1 MKASSTRRGLNID
14 MKKIKCLV
22 DQLQYIFD
30 KDQKLQLLLMLFTV
44 IFTTFVELLGV
55 TAIMPLIEVMMD
67 VNSIWTTPYLN
78 AIYEFVG
85 IDSTTGFLIFL
96 AGFLVAVYWVKNIF
110 VAISYNI
117 QYKFTFSNQKKMAYK
132 MLECYLD
139 QPYFFHLS
147 HNSAELIRSINTDIV
162 MMFQGIL
169 SILQFFAELL
179 VCIVLGTFLFIR
191 DPGITLILVIFM
203 LAFLIF
209 FMKKFKSY
217 LSYIGEEDRKYAAGI
232 VKWLQQSFG
241 GLKETKIMHR
251 EKFFLGKFE
260 EEYSHWADLEKIYR
274 NLQMIPKPIMETLCI
289 TAVML
294 AIILKLLNG
303 AEGTRF
309 ITTISAFAV
318 AAFRLLPSFN
328 RITNYVS
335 VILFNFPAFEAV
347 YHDLKKIDEI
357 SKSNY
362 GIVEKGE
369 EILPLNDCIR
379 MKDVSYKYPSG
390 ENFVLKNVN
399 VEIKKNESVA
409 LIGPSG
415 AGKTTLADLILG
427 ALEPTEGAIYID
439 ETNAFE
445 HLWAWQKN
453 VGYIPQNIYLMDDTI
468 RNNIIYGAET
478 DIDDERL
485 MRAVEEAQLKEFVE
499 TLSEGLDTEIGERGI
514 RLSGGQRQ
522 RIGIARALYTNP
534 QVLVLDEAT
543 SALDN
548 DTEKAVME
556 AIDCLAGTKT
566 LIIIAHRLSTVENC
580 DIKYEVKDGG
590 VLRIK

>member
-1 MKASSTRRGLNID
+1 MKQ
-14 MKKIKCLV
+14 V
-22 DQLQYIFD
+22 QYIFD
-30 KDQKLQLLLMLFTV
+30 SKQKLQLFFLLFIV

-55 TAIMPLIEVMMD
+55 TAILPLVEVMLD
-67 VNSIWTTPYLN
+67 ADCVETTPYLKL
-78 AIYEFVG
+78 IYDFFGFENVT
-85 IDSTTGFLIFL
+85 SFLIFL
-96 AGFLVAVYWVKNIF
+96 AVVLIVIYWIKNVL
-110 VAISYNI
+110 VAISYNL
-117 QYKFTFSNQKKMAYK
+117 QYKFTFSNQKRMAYK
-132 MLECYLD
+132 MLECYLS

-162 MMFQGIL
+162 MMFQGVL

-179 VCIVLGTFLFIR
+179 VCIVLGVFLFIK
-191 DPGITLILVIFM
+191 DPQITVILIVFM
-203 LAFLIF
+203 LAFVIF
-209 FMKKFKSY
+209 FAKRFKSY
-217 LSYIGEEDRKYAAGI
+217 LGYIGEEDRKYAAGI

-251 EKFFLGKFE
+251 EKFFLSKFE
-260 EEYSHWADLEKIYR
+260 TEYTRWADLEKIYR

-289 TAVML
+289 TAIML
-294 AIILKLLNG
+294 AIIFKLING
-303 AEGTRF
+303 TDATTF
-309 ITTISAFAV
+309 MTTISAFAI

-328 RITNYVS
+328 RITNYIS

-347 YHDLKKIDEI
+347 YFDLRKIDEVSEENYNLI
-357 SKSNY
+357 DEKSEVL
-362 GIVEKGE
+362 G
-369 EILPLNDCIR
+369 LNDCIYI
-379 MKDVSYKYPSG
+379 KDISYKYPSG
-390 ENFVLKNVN
+390 EDYVLRNVN
-399 VEIKKNESVA
+399 VEIPKNKSVA

-427 ALEPTEGAIYID
+427 ALEPTEGTIYID
-439 ETNAFE
+439 EINAFE
-445 HLWAWQKN
+445 HLSAWQKN
-453 VGYIPQNIYLMDDTI
+453 VGYIPQSIYLMDDTI

-478 DIDDERL
+478 DVDDERL
-485 MRAVEEAQLKEFVE
+485 MKAVEEAQLKEFIE

-522 RIGIARALYTNP
+522 RIGIARALYSNP

-556 AIDCLAGTKT
+556 AIDSLAGTKT

-580 DIKYEVKDGG
+580 DIKYEVKDGNAHR
-590 VLRIK
+590 VR

>member
-1 MKASSTRRGLNID
+1 M
-14 MKKIKCLV
+14 
-22 DQLQYIFD
+22 
-30 KDQKLQLLLMLFTV
+30 
-44 IFTTFVELLGV
+44 
-55 TAIMPLIEVMMD
+55 
-67 VNSIWTTPYLN
+67 
-78 AIYEFVG
+78 
-85 IDSTTGFLIFL
+85 
-96 AGFLVAVYWVKNIF
+96 
-110 VAISYNI
+110 
-117 QYKFTFSNQKKMAYK
+117 
-132 MLECYLD
+132 
-139 QPYFFHLS
+139 
-147 HNSAELIRSINTDIV
+147 
-162 MMFQGIL
+162 
-169 SILQFFAELL
+169 
-179 VCIVLGTFLFIR
+179 
-191 DPGITLILVIFM
+191 
-203 LAFLIF
+203 
-209 FMKKFKSY
+209 
-217 LSYIGEEDRKYAAGI
+217 
-232 VKWLQQSFG
+232 
-241 GLKETKIMHR
+241 
-251 EKFFLGKFE
+251 
-260 EEYSHWADLEKIYR
+260 
-274 NLQMIPKPIMETLCI
+274 
-289 TAVML
+289 
-294 AIILKLLNG
+294 
-303 AEGTRF
+303 
-309 ITTISAFAV
+309 
-318 AAFRLLPSFN
+318 
-328 RITNYVS
+328 
-335 VILFNFPAFEAV
+335 
-347 YHDLKKIDEI
+347 
-357 SKSNY
+357 
-362 GIVEKGE
+362 
-369 EILPLNDCIR
+369 
-379 MKDVSYKYPSG
+379 
-390 ENFVLKNVN
+390 N

>member
-1 MKASSTRRGLNID
+1 
-14 MKKIKCLV
+14 MKKVRKLLKQV
-22 DQLQYIFD
+22 QYIFD
-30 KDQKLQLLLMLFTV
+30 RGQKIQLLLLLFVV

-55 TAIMPLIEVMMD
+55 TAIMPLIEVMVD
-67 VNSIWTTPYLN
+67 PGCIQTTPYLKVIYQFFGFNN
-78 AIYEFVG
+78 A
-85 IDSTTGFLIFL
+85 SSFLVFL
-96 AGFLVAVYWVKNIF
+96 AVVLIVVYWIKNILVAV
-110 VAISYNI
+110 SYNL
-117 QYKFTFSNQKKMAYK
+117 QYKFTFSNQKRMAYK
-132 MLECYLD
+132 MLECYLN

-162 MMFQGIL
+162 MMFQGVL
-169 SILQFFAELL
+169 SILQFFAEIL
-179 VCIVLGTFLFIR
+179 VCIVLGSYLFIK
-191 DPGITLILVIFM
+191 DPEITVILIVFLLSFVIFF
-203 LAFLIF
+203 A
-209 FMKKFKSY
+209 KKFKSY
-217 LSYIGEEDRKYAAGI
+217 LRYIGEEDRKYAAGI

-251 EKFFLGKFE
+251 EKFFLDKFDK
-260 EEYSHWADLEKIYR
+260 EYSQWADLEKIYR

-289 TAVML
+289 TAIML
-294 AIILKLLNG
+294 AIIFKILNG
-303 AEGTRF
+303 VDGTAF
-309 ITTISAFAV
+309 VTTISAFAI

-347 YHDLKKIDEI
+347 YNDLKKIDEV
-357 SKSNY
+357 SEVGN
-362 GIVEKGE
+362 VALREKE
-369 EILPLNDCIR
+369 DILSLNECIY
-379 MKDVSYKYPSG
+379 MKDISYKYPSG
-390 ENFVLKNVN
+390 EDFILCNVN
-399 VEIKKNESVA
+399 VEIPKNKSVA

-427 ALEPTEGAIYID
+427 ALEPTKGTVYID
-439 ETNAFE
+439 QTNAFE
-445 HLWAWQKN
+445 HLTAWQKN
-453 VGYIPQNIYLMDDTI
+453 VGYIPQSIYLMDDTI

-478 DIDDERL
+478 DVDDERL

-522 RIGIARALYTNP
+522 RIGIARALYSNP

-556 AIDCLAGTKT
+556 AIDSLAGTKT

-580 DIKYEVKDGG
+580 DIKYEVKDGS
-590 VLRIK
+590 VYRVK

>member
-1 MKASSTRRGLNID
+1 
-14 MKKIKCLV
+14 MKKFTEQVK
-22 DQLQYIFD
+22 YIFD
-30 KDQKLQLLLMLFTV
+30 GRQKVQLLALLFIV
-44 IFTTFVELLGV
+44 IFTTFIELLGV
-55 TAIMPLIEVMMD
+55 SAIMPLVEVMMD
-67 VNSIWTTPYLN
+67 VNSIQTTPYLN
-78 AIYEFVG
+78 AIYQFFG
-85 IDSTTGFLIFL
+85 FDSPTSFLIFL
-96 AGFLVAVYWVKNIF
+96 SAVLIVVYWVKNIF
-110 VAISYNI
+110 VAISYNL
-117 QYKFTFSNQKKMAYK
+117 QYKFTFSNQKRMAYK
-132 MLECYLD
+132 MLECYLN

-169 SILQFFAELL
+169 SILQFFAEML
-179 VCIVLGTFLFIR
+179 VCVVLGAYLFVR
-191 DPGITLILVIFM
+191 DPEIMSILIIFMIAFVIFF
-203 LAFLIF
+203 A
-209 FMKKFKSY
+209 KKFKSY

-260 EEYSHWADLEKIYR
+260 KEYGEWADLEKIYR
-274 NLQMIPKPIMETLCI
+274 DLQMIPKPIMETLCI
-289 TAVML
+289 TAIMI

-303 AEGTRF
+303 AEGASF
-309 ITTISAFAV
+309 VTTISAFAV

-328 RITNYVS
+328 RITNYIS

-347 YHDLKKIDEI
+347 YHDLKKIDEV
-357 SKSNY
+357 SKESYELMNEDEA
-362 GIVEKGE
+362 V
-369 EILPLNDCIR
+369 LSLNNSIR
-379 MKDVSYKYPSG
+379 MEHISYKYPSG
-390 ENFVLKNVN
+390 EDFVLRDVN
-399 VEIKKNESVA
+399 VEIPKNKSVA

-427 ALEPTEGAIYID
+427 ALEPTSGTIYID

-453 VGYIPQNIYLMDDTI
+453 VGYIPQSIYLMDDTI

-478 DIDDERL
+478 DVDDERL
-485 MRAVEEAQLKEFVE
+485 MRAVEEAQLKEFIE

-522 RIGIARALYTNP
+522 RIGIARALYSNP

-556 AIDCLAGTKT
+556 AIESLSGNKT
-566 LIIIAHRLSTVENC
+566 LIIIAHRLTTVKNC
-580 DIKYEVKDGG
+580 DIKYEVKNGTVHLVKLDE
-590 VLRIK
+590 I

>member
-1 MKASSTRRGLNID
+1 
-14 MKKIKCLV
+14 MKKIKKLLQQV
-22 DQLQYIFD
+22 QYIFD
-30 KDQKLQLLLMLFTV
+30 RGQKIQLLLLLVVV

-55 TAIMPLIEVMMD
+55 TAIMPLIEVMVD
-67 VNSIWTTPYLN
+67 PGCIQTTPYLKMM
-78 AIYEFVG
+78 YQFL
-85 IDSTTGFLIFL
+85 GFNNTSRFLVFL
-96 AGFLVAVYWVKNIF
+96 AVVLIVVYWIKNILVAV
-110 VAISYNI
+110 SYNL
-117 QYKFTFSNQKKMAYK
+117 QYKFTFSNQKRMAYK
-132 MLECYLD
+132 MLECYLN

-162 MMFQGIL
+162 MMFQGVL
-169 SILQFFAELL
+169 SILQFFAEIL
-179 VCIVLGTFLFIR
+179 VCVVLGSYLLIK
-191 DPGITLILVIFM
+191 DPQITVILVIF
-203 LAFLIF
+203 LLSFVIF
-209 FMKKFKSY
+209 FAKKFKSY
-217 LSYIGEEDRKYAAGI
+217 LRYIGEEDRKYAAGI

-251 EKFFLGKFE
+251 EKFFLDKFDK
-260 EEYSHWADLEKIYR
+260 EYSQWADLEKVYR

-289 TAVML
+289 TAIML
-294 AIILKLLNG
+294 AIIIKILNG
-303 AEGTRF
+303 VAGTTF
-309 ITTISAFAV
+309 VTTISAFAI

-347 YHDLKKIDEI
+347 YNDLKKIDEV
-357 SKSNY
+357 SESCNAALC
-362 GIVEKGE
+362 ENE
-369 EILPLNDCIR
+369 EILSLNECIR
-379 MKDVSYKYPSG
+379 MKDISYQYPSG
-390 ENFVLKNVN
+390 EDLVLCNVN
-399 VEIKKNESVA
+399 IEIPKNKSVA

-427 ALEPTEGAIYID
+427 ALEPTRGTIYID

-445 HLWAWQKN
+445 HLAAWQKN
-453 VGYIPQNIYLMDDTI
+453 VGYIPQSIYLMDDTI

-478 DIDDERL
+478 DVDDERL

-522 RIGIARALYTNP
+522 RIGIARALYSNP

-556 AIDCLAGTKT
+556 AIDSLAGTKT

-580 DIKYEVKDGG
+580 DIKYEVKDGS
-590 VLRIK
+590 VYRVK